1 MFSKSSDTPQNA
13 PSAGSNLNNRTSVL
27 AQDLVIT
34 GEISSTGTVEVLGRV
49 DGNISARGLIVGG
62 EGRVSGV
69 VQAETVEVRGTL
81 DGAVASHSF
90 TLRAAARVKADVAYS
105 VLVIESG
112 AEIEGHFTLGEGA

>member
-1 MFSKSSDTPQNA
+1 MFSKSSDATPNA
-13 PSAGSNLNNRTSVL
+13 PYAGSNLSNRTSVL
-27 AQDLVIT
+27 AHDLVIT

-49 DGNISARGLIVGG
+49 DGNISSRGLIVGS

-90 TLRAAARVKADVAYS
+90 TLRAAARVKADVAYA

-112 AEIEGHFTLGEGA
+112 AEIEGNFTRGEGA